1 MYNFFIGCAG
11 ILILAALLVRHSAHL
26 QTTQPADAQEQFVG
40 SWKLVSTEEK
50 LKDGTS
56 RPYKEVGPHGVGYL
70 IYAADGHM
78 CAELTNPGRPKWD
91 DPPTAAQKIAAIEG
105 LTAYCGRYEID
116 EANKTV
122 WHYPELASDQGYVG
136 TKQRRPYH
144 FEGNRLIFSGKQP
157 PDEDQSVDRWTIV
170 WEKVK

>member
-1 MYNFFIGCAG
+1 MRGT
-11 ILILAALLVRHSAHL
+11 LILAALLVRHSAHW

-70 IYAADGHM
+70 IYAADGHT
-78 CAELTNPGRPKWD
+78 CAELKNPGRPKWG

-144 FEGNRLIFSGKQP
+144 FEGNRLIYSGKQP

-170 WEKVK
+170 WERAK